1 MKEILVVDAPNN
13 CSECPCC
20 HENECGNQYKG
31 YVGDYLGWNSGR
43 PSWCP
48 LKPMPKKLK
57 LRIQREWI
65 TDYDRYE
72 IGYNACIDKIMG
84 ETE

>member
-1 MKEILVVDAPNN
+1 MKAVLVIDIPNELDVN
-13 CSECPCC
+13 DLLIDYCVHTKGEYKQIRKG
-20 HENECGNQYKG
+20 GNY
-31 YVGDYLGWNSGR
+31 S
-43 PSWCP
+43 
-48 LKPMPKKLK
+48 LKPMPEKLK

-72 IGYNACIDKIMG
+72 IGYNACIEEIMG